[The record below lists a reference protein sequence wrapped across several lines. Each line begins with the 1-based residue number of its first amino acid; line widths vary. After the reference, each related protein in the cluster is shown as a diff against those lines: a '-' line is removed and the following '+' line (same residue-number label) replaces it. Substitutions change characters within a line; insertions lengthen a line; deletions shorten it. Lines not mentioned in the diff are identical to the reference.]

1 MENGIGQR
9 RPEQMDKPIR
19 YQHELTEELE
29 KRSGVKG
36 LKLIRLKGY
45 TPSWDLGK
53 IRESAVD
60 QAAESE
66 LQKCL
71 TDMQGEFDIA

>member
-1 MENGIGQR
+1 M
-9 RPEQMDKPIR
+9 KPIR
-19 YQHELTEELE
+19 YQHELTEDLE

-36 LKLIRLKGY
+36 LKLIRLKGN

-53 IRESAVD
+53 IREPAID
-60 QAAESE
+60 QAKEAE

-71 TDMQGEFDIA
+71 ADMQREFDIA

>member
-1 MENGIGQR
+1 
-9 RPEQMDKPIR
+9 MDKPIR

-29 KRSGVKG
+29 KRSSVTG

-53 IRESAVD
+53 IRASAIDHAV
-60 QAAESE
+60 ETE

-71 TDMQGEFDIA
+71 TDMQGQFDMV

>member
-1 MENGIGQR
+1 
-9 RPEQMDKPIR
+9 MDKPIR
-19 YQHELTEELE
+19 YQHELTEDLE
-29 KRSGVKG
+29 KRSGVKS

-53 IRESAVD
+53 IRDDPAIDESKEA
-60 QAAESE
+60 E

-71 TDMQGEFDIA
+71 ADMQAEFDIA

>member
-1 MENGIGQR
+1 LVLV
-9 RPEQMDKPIR
+9 RPLGTQAVKPVR

-36 LKLIRLKGY
+36 LKLIRLKGSR
-45 TPSWDLGK
+45 PSWDLGK
-53 IRESAVD
+53 IREPAID
-60 QAAESE
+60 PAKETE

-71 TDMQGEFDIA
+71 ADMQGEFDMA

>member
-1 MENGIGQR
+1 M
-9 RPEQMDKPIR
+9 KPVR

-36 LKLIRLKGY
+36 LKLIRLKGS

-53 IRESAVD
+53 IREPAID
-60 QAAESE
+60 QAKEAE

-71 TDMQGEFDIA
+71 ADMQGEFDMA

>member
-1 MENGIGQR
+1 M
-9 RPEQMDKPIR
+9 KLIR

-36 LKLIRLKGY
+36 LKLIRLKGSH
-45 TPSWDLGK
+45 PSWDLGK
-53 IRESAVD
+53 NREPAIE
-60 QAAESE
+60 QRKEAE

-71 TDMQGEFDIA
+71 ADMQGEFDMA